1 MGRKILALMAPLMA
15 LAVPAQAQDVPIAD
29 ICIETPEAAEA
40 GERLLDAFLAR
51 MGKGTEEVDPS
62 VLFSEHYSQCSAG
75 LELSEDQD
83 THYRELVLHSLIARS
98 SRLRLKTKGVSDE
111 FVEGV
116 LDLERSGV
124 EGEAHTEAL
133 MELYLSETRQ
143 GKLSAE
149 AEEVAA
155 ELLAIHSSAVMA
167 VERLRSEP

>member
-1 MGRKILALMAPLMA
+1 MA
-15 LAVPAQAQDVPIAD
+15 LASPAQAQDVPIAEV
-29 ICIETPEAAEA
+29 CIDSPEAAEA

-51 MGKGTEEVDPS
+51 LGRGTEEGDARD
-62 VLFSEHYSQCSAG
+62 LFSQHFSQCSTG

-83 THYRELVLHSLIARS
+83 TNYRELVLHSLIARS
-98 SRLRLKTKGVSDE
+98 SRLRLKTRGVSDE

-133 MELYLSETRQ
+133 MELYLSETRK

-155 ELLAIHSSAVMA
+155 ELLAIHSSAVLA

>member
-1 MGRKILALMAPLMA
+1 MGRKLLASIAPLMA
-15 LAVPAQAQDVPIAD
+15 LALPAQAQDVPIEE
-29 ICIETPEAAEA
+29 ICIETPEGAET
-40 GERLLDAFLAR
+40 GEKMLDAFLAE
-51 MGKGTEEVDPS
+51 MGKGTKEGDAS
-62 VLFSEHYSQCSAG
+62 DLFSDHYSQCSAG

-83 THYRELVLHSLIARS
+83 MHYRELVLHSLIARS
-98 SRLRLKTKGVSDE
+98 SRLRLKTSGVSDE

-116 LDLERSGV
+116 LELERSGV
-124 EGEAHTEAL
+124 EGEARSEAL
-133 MELYLSETRQ
+133 MDLYLSETRQ